1 VAKDTQGV
9 GDVVLSWKEQVQN
22 MSKKE
27 FGTFLRAKADE
38 IANMAADRVLDEVA
52 NRVMGE
58 EEVGQL

>member
-1 VAKDTQGV
+1 
-9 GDVVLSWKEQVQN
+9 